1 MKHPELLTAEPNMDT
16 ITDGNQS
23 ANLDNENKNN
33 ALTSV
38 QANREFTTTDGC
50 HVKVYFKKDYDPKI
64 RQEVARLLLTAFE
77 KEGNA
82 DEEETSSL
90 SVQSINEKTA

>member
-1 MKHPELLTAEPNMDT
+1 MKHPELLTAEPNMDS

-38 QANREFTTTDGC
+38 QANREFTTNGC
-50 HVKVYFKKDYDPKI
+50 HVKVFFKKDYNPGI
-64 RQEVARLLLTAFE
+64 RKEIARLLLTSFE
-77 KEGNA
+77 QEGNV
-82 DEEETSSL
+82 DEETSSL

>member
-1 MKHPELLTAEPNMDT
+1 MKRVNPLTADT
-16 ITDGNQS
+16 SEGTIVNGNQS
-23 ANLDNENKNN
+23 NLENTNN
-33 ALTSV
+33 SACASV
-38 QANREFTTTDGC
+38 QKASREFTTTDGC

-82 DEEETSSL
+82 DEEKTSAV
-90 SVQSINEKTA
+90 SVQSIDEKTA

>member
-1 MKHPELLTAEPNMDT
+1 MKHPELLTAEQNMDT
-16 ITDGNQS
+16 IDDGNQS
-23 ANLDNENKNN
+23 NLDNANN
-33 ALTSV
+33 SACASV
-38 QANREFTTTDGC
+38 QKASREFTRTDGC

-90 SVQSINEKTA
+90 SVQSFIKETA